1 MYFIVVLKLLF
12 FAFLNESVWSISFM
26 GWKKCIDTFYKQPQ
40 QKIQTK
46 TLNLVKIKFSF
57 FEIEKSTVEEKKGD
71 VKHEMTL

>member
-46 TLNLVKIKFSF
+46 TLNLVKIKSYF
-57 FEIEKSTVEEKKGD
+57 FEIEKKKNPASTVEGG
-71 VKHEMTL
+71 M